1 MPKLMTMRFDVF
13 GLWRSLLWT
22 TFMTFIFMDN
32 IHFISLI
39 PAGITAVK
47 AEQDLVEFI
56 FAAMVDTVI
65 YKWFQ
70 IHCEGCQEHY
80 PSQRDHA
87 CLNYGSMDSL
97 IGLYFRE
104 FHLLVCT
111 DWVVGACQ
119 TYLKHTQ
126 YHVIVSM
133 VEDLRKQWVNSPQLA
148 ADAKN
153 CS

>member
-1 MPKLMTMRFDVF
+1 M
-13 GLWRSLLWT
+13 
-22 TFMTFIFMDN
+22 
-32 IHFISLI
+32 
-39 PAGITAVK
+39 K

-70 IHCEGCQEHY
+70 IHCEGCQEQY

-148 ADAKN
+148 ADAIENSTLKKLFVMILRQMWYRSGWETLN
-153 CS
+153 FLIILNFRTVYSWK

>member
-1 MPKLMTMRFDVF
+1 M
-13 GLWRSLLWT
+13 
-22 TFMTFIFMDN
+22 
-32 IHFISLI
+32 
-39 PAGITAVK
+39 K

-148 ADAKN
+148 ADAIENSSLKKTVRDDIETDVV
-153 CS
+153 SKWLGDVKFHDHIELSYSL